1 MSWCCLLH
9 QDIALS
15 HENQIVICHGTS
27 QYVHPWVQLLHCF
40 DKLSNRSMVPLK
52 YVLCT
57 MTMHYA
63 LCSMMSLKY

>member
-9 QDIALS
+9 QDIALL

-27 QYVHPWVQLLHCF
+27 QYIRGFSASLL
-40 DKLSNRSMVPLK
+40 RQAQQPQ
-52 YVLCT
+52 YGAIEICT
-57 MTMHYA
+57 MYDDYA

>member
-27 QYVHPWVQLLHCF
+27 QYIRGFSCF

-52 YVLCT
+52 T
-57 MTMHYA
+57 MYDDYA